1 MICQVGSDGQ
11 VADKQEVVR
20 IRKTPVLEIDYC
32 GYNGR
37 RTKGILGGPKSWGP
51 KKKSPRSKCTQF
63 FRFLLSAVGG
73 QSISRTGRITPRPT
87 QKLDQLLCGF
97 LCLQKHLVSTT
108 LFAASK

>member
-73 QSISRTGRITPRPT
+73 QNRFLG
-87 QKLDQLLCGF
+87 LDE
-97 LCLQKHLVSTT
+97 
-108 LFAASK
+108 

>member
-51 KKKSPRSKCTQF
+51 KKSHQGRNVRNFSGFC
-63 FRFLLSAVGG
+63 FL
-73 QSISRTGRITPRPT
+73 R
-87 QKLDQLLCGF
+87 
-97 LCLQKHLVSTT
+97 
-108 LFAASK
+108 